1 MAVAAEALE
10 PSHKLKWEMI
20 EESPDFRRL
29 AIVNVVD
36 GYSNITQRKE
46 PEAPLET
53 PSLDKL
59 EKATEGGWKELKPG
73 STEWKFY
80 WDNHP
85 EEQDEI
91 LKWRKETGK

>member
-1 MAVAAEALE
+1 MGVAAEALE

-20 EESPDFRRL
+20 EKSGDFRRL

-36 GYSNITQRKE
+36 GFSNVCQRKE
-46 PEAPLET
+46 PEPPLET
-53 PSLDKL
+53 PALDKL
-59 EKATEGGWKELKPG
+59 EEATAGDWKELEPG

-85 EEQDEI
+85 EEQEDI
-91 LKWRKETGK
+91 LAWRKETGK